1 MPVSNVITIDGP
13 TSSGKSSVVF
23 TFATKIGYKFI
34 DTGAIYRVGS
44 LKVLKEGINASDE
57 EDVAK
62 VFNDLNILFETI
74 AGKPKIL
81 VDAIDITESLHNPEI
96 TVIVPIVAAYK
107 KVRDSAKKIQRRVGE
122 KENTVMVG
130 RDIGSEIF
138 PDSALKFFLTASAEV
153 RAKRRFEQLV

>member
-1 MPVSNVITIDGP
+1 MSNVITIDGP
-13 TSSGKSSVVF
+13 TSSGKSSVGF

-138 PDSALKFFLTASAEV
+138 PDSALKFFLTASV
-153 RAKRRFEQLV
+153 